1 MSLGHRG
8 IHSEV
13 EIITKIQFDLLFK
26 ITICQEVISINSD
39 FEGGNKSQFYEIT
52 NNWGIY
58 AEFVH

>member
-26 ITICQEVISINSD
+26 ITICQEVIPNNSD

-52 NNWGIY
+52 NN
-58 AEFVH
+58 